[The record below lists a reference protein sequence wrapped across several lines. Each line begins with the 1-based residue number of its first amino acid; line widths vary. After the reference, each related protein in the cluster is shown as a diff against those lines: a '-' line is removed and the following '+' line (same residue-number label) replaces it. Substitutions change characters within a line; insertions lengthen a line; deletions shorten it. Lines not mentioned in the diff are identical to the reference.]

1 MGRVMPGGRGLFY
14 LPAACR
20 VMFDFDRP
28 QRFAVMGNPVSH
40 SKSPAIH
47 AQFAQQCGIR
57 LEYGAIQVDPG
68 GFAQAVDQFRANG
81 GKGLN
86 VTVPFKLEAFRLA
99 DRRSTRAERA
109 RAVNVLKFERDGGL
123 YGDNVDGLG
132 LVRDLTVNL
141 GVTLKDNR
149 VLILG
154 AGGAVRGVL
163 SPLLD
168 ERPAALVIANR
179 TVFKAKEL
187 AEQFA
192 PYVKNTAM
200 SRIEACGYG
209 QISDRRFGVVINA
222 TSASLQGEVPPLP
235 ADVFAAN
242 ALAYDLM
249 YGNQPTPFM
258 AWARQNGAAKVADGL
273 GMLVEQAVE
282 SFFLWH
288 GKRPDAGPVM
298 AALRKS
304 M

>member
-1 MGRVMPGGRGLFY
+1 
-14 LPAACR
+14 
-20 VMFDFDRP
+20 MFDFDKP
-28 QRFAVMGNPVSH
+28 QRYAVMGNPVSH
-40 SKSPAIH
+40 SKSPVIH
-47 AQFAQQCGIR
+47 TQFARQCGIR

-68 GFAQAVDQFRANG
+68 GFAQAVDQFRASG

-86 VTVPFKLEAFRLA
+86 ITVPFKLEAFRLA
-99 DRRSTRAERA
+99 DRKSARAERA
-109 RAVNVLKFERDGGL
+109 RAVNVLKFEADGGL
-123 YGDNVDGLG
+123 YGDNVDGVG

-141 GVTLKDNR
+141 GVTLKGNT

-163 SPLLD
+163 GPLLD

-192 PYVKNTAM
+192 PYIKNSAM
-200 SRIEACGYG
+200 SKIEACGYD
-209 QISDRRFGVVINA
+209 QISDRQFGVVINA

-235 ADVFAAN
+235 GDIFAEN

-258 AWARQNGAAKVADGL
+258 GWARENGAAKVADGL

-288 GKRPDAGPVM
+288 GKRPDAKQVM
-298 AALRKS
+298 ATLRKS
-304 M
+304 L